1 MKSDIFNIES
11 KSNLAK
17 LLATENIEVQINNV
31 DTASFDVENR
41 ILTLPKFKIQSQDVL
56 DMLVGHECS
65 HALHTDS
72 ELWQSITDDKLRM
85 ACNVLE
91 DARIDKLIQ
100 KKYPG
105 LTKNY
110 INGFDLMMEKDFF
123 GIKNFDLEKLSLIDK
138 INMYFKSSKRMTL
151 SFADD
156 EKEFVEKTD
165 NLSSMEDVIALAK
178 DIINYQEQKDQ
189 QQMLEEN
196 DIESSNKDDKES
208 SKGIDGEKSD
218 DENSEDKTDKDNQND
233 GKKDDS
239 EDEAEDNT
247 SGSKGQGQNEDM
259 QTSNESDSKNLEPF
273 SRTQDAYDKM
283 VKQVSNAGRNRESE
297 RIDYVKLPTPNMK
310 DIVVSWKEHA
320 ENMKKF
326 HKYYLVDSQY
336 NREWYL
342 IQKSDFM
349 TFKKDSMKTVNYLVK
364 EFEMKKSAT
373 AYKRATT
380 DKTGVLDPLKLK
392 NYKFSDD
399 LFKRL
404 TVLPDAKNHGMM
416 IMLDWSG
423 SMGDILPNVI
433 EQMANLVWFCKKVNI
448 PFEVYS
454 FGQNKVNRYDE
465 SVDYENIQCW
475 SKNYSE
481 LALDTFGLIQLLT
494 SEMKSKDIDR
504 SIFELKV
511 IANRHHGYVTNI
523 PRYMDLYSTPLNEA
537 LITSLELIKKF
548 KTKYKVEK
556 MIFTTMTDGAAN
568 QVKGIC
574 DNNGEY
580 RHRNSYAV
588 IKRKSKN
595 YHCAHSSYYGYKAKE
610 LTNTLMQIIKDEIGT
625 INIGYYL
632 HERVRRDD
640 YGYNYGALNN
650 NDKFKKYKKEKFFAE
665 EKFGYDGYFHLAM
678 NNKITKSNLENL
690 DEDASKGQI
699 TSTFK
704 KSMKSRLTSRVFMN
718 NLIEKIA

>member
-1 MKSDIFNIES
+1 
-11 KSNLAK
+11 
-17 LLATENIEVQINNV
+17 
-31 DTASFDVENR
+31 
-41 ILTLPKFKIQSQDVL
+41 
-56 DMLVGHECS
+56 
-65 HALHTDS
+65 
-72 ELWQSITDDKLRM
+72 
-85 ACNVLE
+85 
-91 DARIDKLIQ
+91 
-100 KKYPG
+100 
-105 LTKNY
+105 
-110 INGFDLMMEKDFF
+110 
-123 GIKNFDLEKLSLIDK
+123 
-138 INMYFKSSKRMTL
+138 
-151 SFADD
+151 
-156 EKEFVEKTD
+156 
-165 NLSSMEDVIALAK
+165 
-178 DIINYQEQKDQ
+178 
-189 QQMLEEN
+189 
-196 DIESSNKDDKES
+196 
-208 SKGIDGEKSD
+208 
-218 DENSEDKTDKDNQND
+218 
-233 GKKDDS
+233 
-239 EDEAEDNT
+239 
-247 SGSKGQGQNEDM
+247 
-259 QTSNESDSKNLEPF
+259 
-273 SRTQDAYDKM
+273 
-283 VKQVSNAGRNRESE
+283 
-297 RIDYVKLPTPNMK
+297 
-310 DIVVSWKEHA
+310 
-320 ENMKKF
+320 
-326 HKYYLVDSQY
+326 
-336 NREWYL
+336 
-342 IQKSDFM
+342 
-349 TFKKDSMKTVNYLVK
+349 MKTVNYLVK